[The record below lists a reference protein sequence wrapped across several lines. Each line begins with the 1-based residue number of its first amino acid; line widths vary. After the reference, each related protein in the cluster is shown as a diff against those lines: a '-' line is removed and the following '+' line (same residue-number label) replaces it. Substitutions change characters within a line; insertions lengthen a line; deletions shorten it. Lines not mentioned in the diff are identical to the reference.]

1 MKTREEV
8 EALKKEWLEDDSWD
22 IEDTEGFEEYRDELY
37 ILRLETEL
45 KWYKKERSR
54 LIVRYQNFISV
65 CHDILGI
72 KKFEYAL
79 EKIERIIDLKN

>member
-8 EALKKEWLEDDSWD
+8 EKLKAEWLEDDSWD

-45 KWYKKERSR
+45 KWCRKERLR
-54 LIVRYQNFISV
+54 LITRYQNFISV
-65 CHDILGI
+65 CHDIFGVNEVSNCLS
-72 KKFEYAL
+72 E
-79 EKIERIIDLKN
+79 IDVTLTKND

>member
-65 CHDILGI
+65 CHDIFGI
-72 KKFEYAL
+72 NE
-79 EKIERIIDLKN
+79 ISDRLKRLRN